1 MSSTRGHEGS
11 LEEALRALSVRCAGP
26 SAPSAVEIEDAL
38 ERGFGRLISL
48 EARLQRLRRGIADA
62 GSERDSGSHSGADQ
76 EALEQEIASL
86 RDALEDLRGRSAPS
100 PGAPLALGFVF
111 PSKR

>member
-1 MSSTRGHEGS
+1 M
-11 LEEALRALSVRCAGP
+11 RCAGP

-48 EARLQRLRRGIADA
+48 EARLQRLSKGIADA
-62 GSERDSGSHSGADQ
+62 GPECDSDSAEDPQ
-76 EALEQEIASL
+76 ALEQEIASL
-86 RDALEDLRGRSAPS
+86 RDALEDLRDRSNPS

-111 PSKR
+111 PSNR